1 MNILHL
7 LSWFPRP
14 DDPTLGNFCVRM
26 IDALPEQCHS
36 VILSVCD
43 GKDMTQSFE
52 VKEIPGAHHTHVQIY
67 IRPPKINAFRKL
79 KMLQMYQYGLKYIKQ
94 RFFKPDLIHLH
105 VTYPLGQV
113 VLLWKKL
120 FGYKYILTEHW
131 TIYQPQNKDVLVGK
145 LKRKIVKIANNAELI
160 MPVSLDL
167 QRCMEGHGVH
177 NRFQVIYNLVN
188 TDMFKLGQPCIDS
201 SLPTNPRGNDMH
213 GGNEQPC
220 IDWLRRMQSISSLH
234 TDLCRNDMQ
243 GLIQNDMHIWK
254 KHILHISTL
263 RDEAKNFSGIL
274 RTIERLRAQRD
285 DFELHVIHD
294 YDAPE
299 FKAFVKDHRL
309 EDCVIFHGK
318 KTSAE
323 VAEAYQKADFFVLF
337 SNYENLPCV
346 IVEAFASGVPVL
358 STSVGGIAEILSPE
372 RGILIPQGDE
382 DALLQGMNQLLDHCS
397 EYDRQAI
404 RDYAIKTFAAQNLG
418 QQIFEAYKEVV
429 IP

>member
-7 LSWFPRP
+7 LSWFPTP

-26 IDALPEQCHS
+26 IDALPEDCHS

-43 GKDMTQSFE
+43 GKNMTKSFE
-52 VKEIPGAHHTHVQIY
+52 VKEIEGAHHTHVQIY
-67 IRPPKINAFRKL
+67 IRPPKVNAIRKL
-79 KMLQMYQYGLKYIKQ
+79 KMLRMYQYGLKYITK
-94 RFFKPDLIHLH
+94 RFFEPDLIHLH

-113 VLLWKKL
+113 ALLWKKL
-120 FGYKYILTEHW
+120 FGYKYVLTEHW

-167 QRCMEGHGVH
+167 QRCMEGHGVQ

-188 TDMFKLGQPCIDS
+188 TDMFKLRPCIDS
-201 SLPTNPRGNDMH
+201 SLRTNLRGNDMH
-213 GGNEQPC
+213 G
-220 IDWLRRMQSISSLH
+220 R
-234 TDLCRNDMQ
+234 
-243 GLIQNDMHIWK
+243 K
-254 KHILHISTL
+254 KQMLHISTL

-274 RTIERLRAQRD
+274 RTIEKLRQQRD

-299 FKAFVKDHRL
+299 FKTFVKEHNL
-309 EDCVIFHGK
+309 EDCIIFHGK

-323 VAEAYQKADFFVLF
+323 VAQAYQDADFFVLF
-337 SNYENLPCV
+337 SNFENLPCV

-358 STSVGGIAEILSPE
+358 STAVGGIAEILSPE
-372 RGILIPQGDE
+372 RGILIPSGDE
-382 DALLQGMNQLLDHCS
+382 DALLNGMNTMLDHCQ
-397 EYDRQAI
+397 EYDREAI
-404 RDYAIKTFAAQNLG
+404 RDYAIKTFAVQNIG
-418 QQIFEAYKEVV
+418 EQIFEVYKEVTEKA
-429 IP
+429 

>member
-7 LSWFPRP
+7 LSWFPTP

-26 IDALPEQCHS
+26 IDALPEECHS

-43 GKDMTQSFE
+43 GKDMTKSFE
-52 VKEIPGAHHTHVQIY
+52 VKEIKGQHHTHVQIY
-67 IRPPKINAFRKL
+67 IRPPKVNAVRKL
-79 KMLQMYQYGLKYIKQ
+79 KMLRMYQYGLKYIKKH
-94 RFFKPDLIHLH
+94 FFEPDLIHLH

-113 VLLWKKL
+113 ALLWKRL
-120 FGYKYILTEHW
+120 FGYKYVLTEHW

-145 LKRKIVKIANNAELI
+145 LKRKIIKIANNAELI

-167 QRCMEGHGVH
+167 QQCMEGHGVRNH
-177 NRFQVIYNLVN
+177 FKVIYNLVN
-188 TDMFKLGQPCIDS
+188 TDIFKLRQPPCIDS
-201 SLPTNPRGNDMH
+201 NRTTSA
-213 GGNEQPC
+213 
-220 IDWLRRMQSISSLH
+220 
-234 TDLCRNDMQ
+234 RNDMQ
-243 GLIQNDMHIWK
+243 GSK
-254 KHILHISTL
+254 KRILHISTL

-274 RTIERLRAQRD
+274 RVIERLRQQRD

-299 FKAFVKDHRL
+299 FKAFVKEHHL

-323 VAEAYQKADFFVLF
+323 VAQAYQDADFFVLF
-337 SNYENLPCV
+337 SNFENLPCV

-358 STSVGGIAEILSPE
+358 STSVGGIAEIVSSE

-382 DALLQGMNQLLDHCS
+382 DALLQGMNQLLDHSS
-397 EYDRQAI
+397 EYDREAI
-404 RDYAIKTFAAQNLG
+404 RDYAIKTFAAQNIG
-418 QQIFEAYKEVV
+418 QQIFEQYKKVV
-429 IP
+429 NP

>member
-7 LSWFPRP
+7 LSWFPTP

-26 IDALPEQCHS
+26 IDALPEECHS

-43 GKDMTQSFE
+43 GKDMTKSFE
-52 VKEIPGAHHTHVQIY
+52 VKEIKGQHHTHVQIY
-67 IRPPKINAFRKL
+67 IRPPKINAIRKL
-79 KMLQMYQYGLKYIKQ
+79 KMLRMYQYGLNYIKKH
-94 RFFKPDLIHLH
+94 FFEPNLIHLH

-113 VLLWKKL
+113 ALLWKKL
-120 FGYKYILTEHW
+120 FGYKYVLTEHW

-145 LKRKIVKIANNAELI
+145 LKRKIIKIANNAELI

-188 TDMFKLGQPCIDS
+188 TDMFKLREP
-201 SLPTNPRGNDMH
+201 
-213 GGNEQPC
+213 PC
-220 IDWLRRMQSISSLH
+220 IDWLRRMQSISNLP
-234 TDLCRNDMQ
+234 TNLRRNDMQ
-243 GLIQNDMHIWK
+243 GGK
-254 KHILHISTL
+254 KRMLHISTL

-274 RTIERLRAQRD
+274 RVIERLRQQRD

-299 FKAFVKDHRL
+299 FKAFVKEHNL

-323 VAEAYQKADFFVLF
+323 VAQAYQNADFFVLF
-337 SNYENLPCV
+337 SNFENLPCV

-358 STSVGGIAEILSPE
+358 STAVGGIAEILSPE
-372 RGILIPQGDE
+372 RGILIPSGDE
-382 DALLQGMNQLLDHCS
+382 NALLQGMNTLLDHCQ
-397 EYDRQAI
+397 EYDREAI
-404 RDYAIKTFAAQNLG
+404 RDYAIKTFAAQNIG
-418 QQIFEAYKEVV
+418 QQMFEQYKKVV
-429 IP
+429 NP

>member
-26 IDALPEQCHS
+26 IDALPEDCHS

-67 IRPPKINAFRKL
+67 IRPPKINAIRKL
-79 KMLQMYQYGLKYIKQ
+79 KILRMYQYGLKYIKQ

-113 VLLWKKL
+113 ALLWKKL
-120 FGYKYILTEHW
+120 FGYKYVLTEHW

-145 LKRKIVKIANNAELI
+145 LKKKIVKIANNAELI

-167 QRCMEGHGVH
+167 QRCMEWHGVQ
-177 NRFQVIYNLVN
+177 NRFKVIYNLVN
-188 TDMFKLGQPCIDS
+188 TDMFKLGEPHPS
-201 SLPTNPRGNDMH
+201 AKK
-213 GGNEQPC
+213 
-220 IDWLRRMQSISSLH
+220 RM
-234 TDLCRNDMQ
+234 
-243 GLIQNDMHIWK
+243 
-254 KHILHISTL
+254 LHISTL

-274 RTIERLRAQRD
+274 RTIERLRQQRD
-285 DFELHVIHD
+285 DFEFHVIHD

-299 FKAFVKDHRL
+299 FKAFIKEHHL
-309 EDCVIFHGK
+309 ENCVIFHGK

-337 SNYENLPCV
+337 SNFENLPCV

-358 STSVGGIAEILSPE
+358 STAVGGIAEILSPE

-382 DALLQGMNQLLDHCS
+382 DALLQGMNQMLDHSS

-404 RDYAIKTFAAQNLG
+404 RDYAIKTFAAQNIG
-418 QQIFEAYKEVV
+418 QQMFEAYKEVV

>member
-1 MNILHL
+1 MNVLHL
-7 LSWFPRP
+7 LSWFPTP

-26 IDALPEQCHS
+26 IDALPEDCHS

-43 GKDMTQSFE
+43 GKNMTKSFE

-67 IRPPKINAFRKL
+67 IRPPKINAIRKL
-79 KMLQMYQYGLKYIKQ
+79 KMLRMYQYGLKYIKKH
-94 RFFKPDLIHLH
+94 FFNPNLIHLH

-113 VLLWKKL
+113 ALLWKKL
-120 FGYKYILTEHW
+120 FGYKYVLTEHW

-188 TDMFKLGQPCIDS
+188 TDIFKLRQPPCIDS
-201 SLPTNPRGNDMH
+201 SLRTG
-213 GGNEQPC
+213 
-220 IDWLRRMQSISSLH
+220 LR
-234 TDLCRNDMQ
+234 RNDMQ
-243 GLIQNDMHIWK
+243 GSK
-254 KHILHISTL
+254 KRMLHISTL

-274 RTIERLRAQRD
+274 RVVERLRQQRD

-299 FKAFVKDHRL
+299 FKAFVKEHHL
-309 EDCVIFHGK
+309 EGCVIFHGK

-323 VAEAYQKADFFVLF
+323 VAEAYQQADFFVLF
-337 SNYENLPCV
+337 SNFENLPCV

-382 DALLQGMNQLLDHCS
+382 DALLQGMIQMLDHSS
-397 EYDRQAI
+397 EYDHQAI
-404 RDYAIKTFAAQNLG
+404 RDYAIKTFAAQNIG
-418 QQIFEAYKEVV
+418 QQIFEAYKKVV
-429 IP
+429 IS

>member
-26 IDALPEQCHS
+26 IDALPEDCHS

-43 GKDMTQSFE
+43 GKDMTKSFE

-67 IRPPKINAFRKL
+67 IRPPKVNAIRKL
-79 KMLQMYQYGLKYIKQ
+79 KILRMYQYGLNYIKKH
-94 RFFKPDLIHLH
+94 FFEPDLIHLH

-113 VLLWKKL
+113 ALLWKRL
-120 FGYKYILTEHW
+120 LGYKYVLTEHW

-145 LKRKIVKIANNAELI
+145 LKQKIVKIANNAELI

-167 QRCMEGHGVH
+167 QRCMEGHGVK
-177 NRFQVIYNLVN
+177 NCFKVIYNLVN
-188 TDMFKLGQPCIDS
+188 TDVFRLGSGQ
-201 SLPTNPRGNDMH
+201 TEN
-213 GGNEQPC
+213 
-220 IDWLRRMQSISSLH
+220 
-234 TDLCRNDMQ
+234 
-243 GLIQNDMHIWK
+243 K

-274 RTIERLRAQRD
+274 RTIERLRQQRD

-299 FKAFVKDHRL
+299 FKAFVKDHNL

-323 VAEAYQKADFFVLF
+323 VAQAYQDADFFVLF
-337 SNYENLPCV
+337 SNFENLPCV

-358 STSVGGIAEILSPE
+358 STAVGGIAEIVNNE

-382 DALLQGMNQLLDHCS
+382 DALLNGMNAMLDHS
-397 EYDRQAI
+397 NEYDRQAI
-404 RDYAIKTFAAQNLG
+404 RDYAIKTFAAQNIRQQVFEEYNKVLG
-418 QQIFEAYKEVV
+418 KA
-429 IP
+429 

>member
-1 MNILHL
+1 MNVLHL
-7 LSWFPRP
+7 LSWFPTP

-26 IDALPEQCHS
+26 IDALPEDCHS

-43 GKDMTQSFE
+43 GKNMTKSFE

-67 IRPPKINAFRKL
+67 IRPPKINAIRKL
-79 KMLQMYQYGLKYIKQ
+79 KMLRMYQYGLKYIKR
-94 RFFKPDLIHLH
+94 RFFNPDLIHLH

-113 VLLWKKL
+113 ALLWKKL
-120 FGYKYILTEHW
+120 FGYKYVLTEHW

-188 TDMFKLGQPCIDS
+188 TDIFRLGGTQ
-201 SLPTNPRGNDMH
+201 TEN
-213 GGNEQPC
+213 
-220 IDWLRRMQSISSLH
+220 
-234 TDLCRNDMQ
+234 
-243 GLIQNDMHIWK
+243 K
-254 KHILHISTL
+254 KHMLHISTL

-274 RTIERLRAQRD
+274 RVVERLRQQRD

-299 FKAFVKDHRL
+299 FKVFVKEHHLD
-309 EDCVIFHGK
+309 DCVIFHGK

-323 VAEAYQKADFFVLF
+323 VAEAYQQADFFVLF
-337 SNYENLPCV
+337 SNFENLPCV

-382 DALLQGMNQLLDHCS
+382 DALLQGMIQMLDHSS
-397 EYDRQAI
+397 EYDHQAI
-404 RDYAIKTFAAQNLG
+404 RDYAIKTFAAQNIG
-418 QQIFEAYKEVV
+418 QQIFEAYKKVV
-429 IP
+429 IS

>member
-26 IDALPEQCHS
+26 IDALPEDCHS

-52 VKEIPGAHHTHVQIY
+52 VKELEGAHHTHVQIY
-67 IRPPKINAFRKL
+67 IRPPKINAIRKL
-79 KMLQMYQYGLKYIKQ
+79 KMLRMYQYGLKYIKR
-94 RFFKPDLIHLH
+94 RFFNPDLIHLH
-105 VTYPLGQV
+105 VAYPLGQV
-113 VLLWKKL
+113 AFLWKKL
-120 FGYKYILTEHW
+120 HGYKYVLTEHW

-145 LKRKIVKIANNAELI
+145 LKKKIVKIANNAALI

-177 NRFQVIYNLVN
+177 NQFKVIYNLVN
-188 TDMFKLGQPCIDS
+188 TDIFRLGSAQ
-201 SLPTNPRGNDMH
+201 TEN
-213 GGNEQPC
+213 
-220 IDWLRRMQSISSLH
+220 
-234 TDLCRNDMQ
+234 
-243 GLIQNDMHIWK
+243 K
-254 KHILHISTL
+254 KRILHISTL

-274 RTIERLRAQRD
+274 RTIEKLRQQRD

-294 YDAPE
+294 YEAPE
-299 FKAFVKDHRL
+299 FKAFVKEHDL

-323 VAEAYQKADFFVLF
+323 VAEAYQQANFFVLF
-337 SNYENLPCV
+337 SNFENLPCV

-358 STSVGGIAEILSPE
+358 STAVGGIAEIVSPE

-382 DALLQGMNQLLDHCS
+382 DALLQGMNQMLDHGS

-404 RDYAIKTFAAQNLG
+404 RDYAIKTFAAQNIG

>member
-7 LSWFPRP
+7 LSWFPTP

-26 IDALPEQCHS
+26 IDALPEECHS

-43 GKDMTQSFE
+43 GKDMTKSFE
-52 VKEIPGAHHTHVQIY
+52 VKEIEGVHHTHVQIY
-67 IRPPKINAFRKL
+67 IRPPKINAIRKL
-79 KMLQMYQYGLKYIKQ
+79 KMLRMYEYGLKYIKKH
-94 RFFKPDLIHLH
+94 FFEPDLIHLH
-105 VTYPLGQV
+105 VAYPLGQV
-113 VLLWKKL
+113 ALLWKKIY
-120 FGYKYILTEHW
+120 GYKYVMTEHW
-131 TIYQPQNKDVLVGK
+131 TIYQPQNKDVLVGG
-145 LKRKIVKIANNAELI
+145 LKKKIVKIANNAELI

-177 NRFQVIYNLVN
+177 NRFKVIYNLVN
-188 TDMFKLGQPCIDS
+188 TDMFKLRQPCIDS
-201 SLPTNPRGNDMH
+201 SQHTDLCENDMH
-213 GGNEQPC
+213 G
-220 IDWLRRMQSISSLH
+220 S
-234 TDLCRNDMQ
+234 
-243 GLIQNDMHIWK
+243 K
-254 KHILHISTL
+254 KQILHISTL

-274 RTIERLRAQRD
+274 RVIERLRQQRD

-299 FKAFVKDHRL
+299 FKAFVTEHHL

-323 VAEAYQKADFFVLF
+323 VAEAYQQADFFVLF
-337 SNYENLPCV
+337 SNFENLPCV

-358 STSVGGIAEILSPE
+358 STAVGGIAEILSPE

-382 DALLQGMNQLLDHCS
+382 DALLQGMNQMLDHSS
-397 EYDRQAI
+397 EYNREAI
-404 RDYAIKTFAAQNLG
+404 RDYAIKTFAAQNIG

>member
-7 LSWFPRP
+7 LSWFPTP
-14 DDPTLGNFCVRM
+14 EDPTLGNFCVRM
-26 IDALPEQCHS
+26 IDALPEDCHS
-36 VILSVCD
+36 IILSVCD
-43 GKDMTQSFE
+43 GKDMTKSFE

-67 IRPPKINAFRKL
+67 IRPPKINAIRKL
-79 KMLQMYQYGLKYIKQ
+79 KMLRMYQYGLKYIKKH
-94 RFFKPDLIHLH
+94 FFKPDLIHLH

-113 VLLWKKL
+113 ALLWKKL
-120 FGYKYILTEHW
+120 FGYKYVLTEHW

-145 LKRKIVKIANNAELI
+145 LKKKIVKIANNAELI

-167 QRCMEGHGVH
+167 QRCMEGHGVN
-177 NRFQVIYNLVN
+177 NRFHVIYNLVN
-188 TDMFKLGQPCIDS
+188 TDIFRLGSTQ
-201 SLPTNPRGNDMH
+201 TEN
-213 GGNEQPC
+213 
-220 IDWLRRMQSISSLH
+220 
-234 TDLCRNDMQ
+234 
-243 GLIQNDMHIWK
+243 K

-274 RTIERLRAQRD
+274 RVIERLRQQRD

-294 YDAPE
+294 YEAPE
-299 FKAFVKDHRL
+299 FKAFVKEHHL

-323 VAEAYQKADFFVLF
+323 VAEAYQQADFFVLF
-337 SNYENLPCV
+337 SNFENLPCV

-358 STSVGGIAEILSPE
+358 STSVGGIAEIVSPE

-382 DALLQGMNQLLDHCS
+382 EALLQSMNQLLDHSS

-404 RDYAIKTFAAQNLG
+404 RDYAIKTFAAQNIG

>member
-26 IDALPEQCHS
+26 IDALPEDCHS

-67 IRPPKINAFRKL
+67 LRPPKVNAIRKL
-79 KMLQMYQYGLKYIKQ
+79 KMLRMYQYGLNYIKKH
-94 RFFKPDLIHLH
+94 FFEPDLIHLH

-113 VLLWKKL
+113 ALLWKKL
-120 FGYKYILTEHW
+120 FGYKYVLTEHW

-145 LKRKIVKIANNAELI
+145 LKWKIVKIANNAELI

-167 QRCMEGHGVH
+167 QGCMEGHGVK
-177 NRFQVIYNLVN
+177 NRFKVIYNLVN
-188 TDMFKLGQPCIDS
+188 TDMFKLKPCIDS
-201 SLPTNPRGNDMH
+201 LQRTSP
-213 GGNEQPC
+213 
-220 IDWLRRMQSISSLH
+220 
-234 TDLCRNDMQ
+234 CRNDM
-243 GLIQNDMHIWK
+243 HVWK
-254 KHILHISTL
+254 KNILHISTL

-274 RTIERLRAQRD
+274 RVVERLRQQRD

-299 FKAFVKDHRL
+299 FKAFVKEHNL
-309 EDCVIFHGK
+309 SDCVIFHGK

-323 VAEAYQKADFFVLF
+323 VAQAYQDTDFFVLF
-337 SNYENLPCV
+337 SNFENLPCV

-358 STSVGGIAEILSPE
+358 STAVGGIAEIVNNE

-382 DALLQGMNQLLDHCS
+382 DALLKGMNAMLDHFN
-397 EYDRQAI
+397 EYDRKAI
-404 RDYAIKTFAAQNLG
+404 RDYAIETFAAQNIG
-418 QQIFEAYKEVV
+418 RQIYEEYNKVV
-429 IP
+429 KKA

>member
-1 MNILHL
+1 MNVLHL
-7 LSWFPRP
+7 LSWFPTP

-26 IDALPEQCHS
+26 IDALPEDCHS

-43 GKDMTQSFE
+43 GKDMTKSFE

-67 IRPPKINAFRKL
+67 IRPPKINAIRKL
-79 KMLQMYQYGLKYIKQ
+79 KMLRMYQYGLKYIKK

-113 VLLWKKL
+113 ALLWKKL
-120 FGYKYILTEHW
+120 FSYKYVLTEHW

-167 QRCMEGHGVH
+167 QRCMEGHGVN

-188 TDMFKLGQPCIDS
+188 TDMFKLRQPPCIDS
-201 SLPTNPRGNDMH
+201 SLPTN
-213 GGNEQPC
+213 
-220 IDWLRRMQSISSLH
+220 LR
-234 TDLCRNDMQ
+234 RNDMQ
-243 GLIQNDMHIWK
+243 GSTENDMHGLTTNDMHVCK

-274 RTIERLRAQRD
+274 RVIEHLRQQRD

-299 FKAFVKDHRL
+299 FKTFVKEHNL
-309 EDCVIFHGK
+309 EDCVFSHGK

-323 VAEAYQKADFFVLF
+323 VAEAYQQADFFVLF
-337 SNYENLPCV
+337 SNFENLPCV

-382 DALLQGMNQLLDHCS
+382 DALLQGMNQMLDHSS

-404 RDYAIKTFAAQNLG
+404 RDYAIKTFAAQNIG

>member
-7 LSWFPRP
+7 LSWFPTP

-26 IDALPEQCHS
+26 IDALPETCHS

-43 GKDMTQSFE
+43 GKDMTKSFV
-52 VKEIPGAHHTHVQIY
+52 VKEIEGEHHTHVQIY
-67 IRPPKINAFRKL
+67 IRPTKNNTIRKL
-79 KMLQMYQYGLKYIKQ
+79 KMLRMYQYGLKYIKKH
-94 RFFKPDLIHLH
+94 FFEPDLVHLH
-105 VTYPLGQV
+105 VAYPLGQV
-113 VLLWKKL
+113 ALLWKKL
-120 FGYKYILTEHW
+120 YGYKYVLTEHW

-145 LKRKIVKIANNAELI
+145 LKKKIVKIANNAEFI

-167 QRCMEGHGVH
+167 QHCMEGHGVKH
-177 NRFQVIYNLVN
+177 RFKVIYNLVN
-188 TDMFKLGQPCIDS
+188 TDMFHLGEGQTKP
-201 SLPTNPRGNDMH
+201 
-213 GGNEQPC
+213 
-220 IDWLRRMQSISSLH
+220 
-234 TDLCRNDMQ
+234 
-243 GLIQNDMHIWK
+243 K

-274 RTIERLRAQRD
+274 RVIERLRQQRD

-294 YDAPE
+294 YEAPE
-299 FKAFVKDHRL
+299 FKAFVKEHHL

-323 VAEAYQKADFFVLF
+323 VAKAYQQADFFVLF
-337 SNYENLPCV
+337 SNFENLPCV

-358 STSVGGIAEILSPE
+358 STAVGGIAEILSPE

-382 DALLQGMNQLLDHCS
+382 NALLQGMNQMLDHAS

-404 RDYAIKTFAAQNLG
+404 RSYSINTFAAQNIG
-418 QQIFEAYKEVV
+418 QQIFEQYKKL
-429 IP
+429 IG

>member
-1 MNILHL
+1 MNVLHL
-7 LSWFPRP
+7 LSWFPTP

-26 IDALPEQCHS
+26 IDALPEDCHS

-43 GKDMTQSFE
+43 GKNMTKSFE

-67 IRPPKINAFRKL
+67 IRPPKINAIRKL
-79 KMLQMYQYGLKYIKQ
+79 KMLRMYQYGLKYIKQ
-94 RFFKPDLIHLH
+94 RFFNPDLIHLH

-113 VLLWKKL
+113 ALLWKKL
-120 FGYKYILTEHW
+120 FGYKYVLTEHW

-188 TDMFKLGQPCIDS
+188 TDIFKLRQPPCIDS
-201 SLPTNPRGNDMH
+201 SLRTG
-213 GGNEQPC
+213 
-220 IDWLRRMQSISSLH
+220 LH
-234 TDLCRNDMQ
+234 RNDMQ
-243 GLIQNDMHIWK
+243 GSK
-254 KHILHISTL
+254 KRMLHISTL

-274 RTIERLRAQRD
+274 RVIERLRQQRD

-299 FKAFVKDHRL
+299 FKAFVKEHHL

-323 VAEAYQKADFFVLF
+323 VAEAYQQADFFVLF
-337 SNYENLPCV
+337 SNFENLPCV

-372 RGILIPQGDE
+372 RGILIPQGNE
-382 DALLQGMNQLLDHCS
+382 DALLQGMIQMLDHSS
-397 EYDRQAI
+397 EYDHQAI
-404 RDYAIKTFAAQNLG
+404 RDYAIKTFAAQNIG
-418 QQIFEAYKEVV
+418 QQIFEAYKKVV
-429 IP
+429 IS

>member
-7 LSWFPRP
+7 LSWFPTA

-26 IDALPEQCHS
+26 IDALPEDCHS

-43 GKDMTQSFE
+43 GKDMTKSFE

-67 IRPPKINAFRKL
+67 IRPPKNNAIRKL
-79 KMLQMYQYGLKYIKQ
+79 KMLRMYQYGLNYIKQ

-113 VLLWKKL
+113 ALLWKKL
-120 FGYKYILTEHW
+120 FGYKYVLTEHW
-131 TIYQPQNKDVLVGK
+131 TIYQPQNKDILVGK
-145 LKRKIVKIANNAELI
+145 LKQKIVKIANNAELI

-167 QRCMEGHGVH
+167 QRCMEGHGVCNH
-177 NRFQVIYNLVN
+177 FQVIYNLVN

-201 SLPTNPRGNDMH
+201 SLRTN
-213 GGNEQPC
+213 
-220 IDWLRRMQSISSLH
+220 
-234 TDLCRNDMQ
+234 LCRNDMQ
-243 GLIQNDMHIWK
+243 GSTEIDMHGGNAK
-254 KHILHISTL
+254 KRILHISTL

-274 RTIERLRAQRD
+274 RTIEKLKQQRD

-299 FKAFVKDHRL
+299 FKAFVKEHNL
-309 EDCVIFHGK
+309 ENCVIFHGK
-318 KTSAE
+318 KASVE
-323 VAEAYQKADFFVLF
+323 VAQAYQQADFFVLF
-337 SNYENLPCV
+337 SNFENLPCV

-382 DALLQGMNQLLDHCS
+382 DALLQGMNQLLDHSS
-397 EYDRQAI
+397 EYDHQAI
-404 RDYAIKTFAAQNLG
+404 RDYAIKTFAAQNIG
-418 QQIFEAYKEVV
+418 QQIFEQYKKVV
-429 IP
+429 NP

>member
-26 IDALPEQCHS
+26 IDALPEDCHS

-67 IRPPKINAFRKL
+67 IRPPKVNAIRKL
-79 KMLQMYQYGLKYIKQ
+79 KMLRMYQYGLNYIKKH
-94 RFFKPDLIHLH
+94 FFEPDLIHLH

-113 VLLWKKL
+113 ALLWKKL
-120 FGYKYILTEHW
+120 FGYKYVLTEHW

-145 LKRKIVKIANNAELI
+145 LKKKIVKIANNAELI

-167 QRCMEGHGVH
+167 QRCMEGHGVK
-177 NRFQVIYNLVN
+177 NRFKVIYNLVN
-188 TDMFKLGQPCIDS
+188 TDVFRLGGVQ
-201 SLPTNPRGNDMH
+201 TEN
-213 GGNEQPC
+213 
-220 IDWLRRMQSISSLH
+220 
-234 TDLCRNDMQ
+234 
-243 GLIQNDMHIWK
+243 K

-274 RTIERLRAQRD
+274 RTIERLRQQRD

-299 FKAFVKDHRL
+299 FKAFVKDHKL

-323 VAEAYQKADFFVLF
+323 VAQAYQDADFFVLF
-337 SNYENLPCV
+337 SNFENLPCV

-358 STSVGGIAEILSPE
+358 STAVGGIAEIVNNE

-382 DALLQGMNQLLDHCS
+382 DALLKGMNAMLDHS
-397 EYDRQAI
+397 NEYDRKAI
-404 RDYAIKTFAAQNLG
+404 RDYAIKTFAAQNIG
-418 QQIFEAYKEVV
+418 QQVFEEYNKVLEKV
-429 IP
+429 

>member
-7 LSWFPRP
+7 LSWFPHP

-26 IDALPEQCHS
+26 IDALPEECHS

-43 GKDMTQSFE
+43 GKDMTKSFE

-67 IRPPKINAFRKL
+67 IRPPKINAIRKL
-79 KMLQMYQYGLKYIKQ
+79 KMLRMYQYGLKYIKK
-94 RFFKPDLIHLH
+94 RFFNPDLIHLH

-113 VLLWKKL
+113 ALLWKKL
-120 FGYKYILTEHW
+120 FGYRYVLTEHW
-131 TIYQPQNKDVLVGK
+131 TIYQPQNKDVLVGM
-145 LKRKIVKIANNAELI
+145 LKHKIVKIANNAELI

-167 QRCMEGHGVH
+167 QHCMEGHGVN

-201 SLPTNPRGNDMH
+201 LHHTGFSRNDMH
-213 GGNEQPC
+213 CGKK
-220 IDWLRRMQSISSLH
+220 RM
-234 TDLCRNDMQ
+234 
-243 GLIQNDMHIWK
+243 
-254 KHILHISTL
+254 LHISTL

-274 RTIERLRAQRD
+274 RTIERLRHQRD

-299 FKAFVKDHRL
+299 FKTFVKEHHL

-323 VAEAYQKADFFVLF
+323 VAQAYQKADFFVLF
-337 SNYENLPCV
+337 SNFENLPCV

-372 RGILIPQGDE
+372 RGILIPQGNE
-382 DALLQGMNQLLDHCS
+382 DALLQGMIQMLGHSS

-404 RDYAIKTFAAQNLG
+404 RDYAIKTFAAQNIG
-418 QQIFEAYKEVV
+418 QQIFEEYKKVMGEA
-429 IP
+429 

>member
-7 LSWFPRP
+7 LSWFPSP

-26 IDALPEQCHS
+26 IDALPEACHS

-43 GKDMTQSFE
+43 GKDMTKSFE
-52 VKEIPGAHHTHVQIY
+52 VKEIEGAHHTHVQIY
-67 IRPPKINAFRKL
+67 IRPPKINAIRKL
-79 KMLQMYQYGLKYIKQ
+79 KMLWMYQYGLKYIKKH
-94 RFFKPDLIHLH
+94 FFNPDLIHLH

-113 VLLWKKL
+113 ALLWKKL
-120 FGYKYILTEHW
+120 FGYKYVLTEHW
-131 TIYQPQNKDVLVGK
+131 TIYQPQNKNVLVGK
-145 LKRKIVKIANNAELI
+145 LKRKIVKIANNAKLI

-188 TDMFKLGQPCIDS
+188 TDIFRLGEAK
-201 SLPTNPRGNDMH
+201 TEN
-213 GGNEQPC
+213 
-220 IDWLRRMQSISSLH
+220 
-234 TDLCRNDMQ
+234 
-243 GLIQNDMHIWK
+243 K

-274 RTIERLRAQRD
+274 RVIERLKQQRD

-299 FKAFVKDHRL
+299 FKAFVKEHHL
-309 EDCVIFHGK
+309 EDCVVFHGK
-318 KTSAE
+318 KSSAE
-323 VAEAYQKADFFVLF
+323 GAEAHQHADFFVLF
-337 SNYENLPCV
+337 SNFENLPCV

-358 STSVGGIAEILSPE
+358 STAVGGIAEILSPE

-382 DALLQGMNQLLDHCS
+382 DALLQGMNQMLDHSC
-397 EYDRQAI
+397 EYDREAI
-404 RDYAIKTFAAQNLG
+404 RDYAIKTFAAQNIG
-418 QQIFEAYKEVV
+418 QQIFEEYNKVLEKA
-429 IP
+429 

>member
-7 LSWFPRP
+7 LSWFPTP

-26 IDALPEQCHS
+26 IDALPEECHS

-43 GKDMTQSFE
+43 GKDMTKSFE
-52 VKEIPGAHHTHVQIY
+52 VKEIPGVHHTHVQVY
-67 IRPPKINAFRKL
+67 IRPPKINAIRKL
-79 KMLQMYQYGLKYIKQ
+79 KMLRMYQYGLKYIKK
-94 RFFKPDLIHLH
+94 RFFNPDLIHLH

-113 VLLWKKL
+113 ALLWKKL
-120 FGYKYILTEHW
+120 FGYKYVLTEHW

-145 LKRKIVKIANNAELI
+145 LKHKIVKIANNAELI

-167 QRCMEGHGVH
+167 QHCMEGHGVN

-201 SLPTNPRGNDMH
+201 LHHTGFSRNDMH
-213 GGNEQPC
+213 CG
-220 IDWLRRMQSISSLH
+220 
-234 TDLCRNDMQ
+234 
-243 GLIQNDMHIWK
+243 K
-254 KHILHISTL
+254 KQMLHISTL

-274 RTIERLRAQRD
+274 RTIERLRHQRD

-299 FKAFVKDHRL
+299 FKTFVKEHHL

-323 VAEAYQKADFFVLF
+323 VAQAYQKADFFVLF
-337 SNYENLPCV
+337 SNFENLPCV

-372 RGILIPQGDE
+372 RGILITQGNE
-382 DALLQGMNQLLDHCS
+382 DALLQGMIQMLGHSS

-404 RDYAIKTFAAQNLG
+404 RDYAIKTFAAQNIG
-418 QQIFEAYKEVV
+418 QQIFEEYKKVMGEA
-429 IP
+429 

>member
-1 MNILHL
+1 MNVLHL
-7 LSWFPRP
+7 LSWFPTP
-14 DDPTLGNFCVRM
+14 EDPTLGNFCVRM
-26 IDALPEQCHS
+26 IDALPEDCHS

-43 GKDMTQSFE
+43 GKDMTKSFE
-52 VKEIPGAHHTHVQIY
+52 VKEINGAHHTHVQIY
-67 IRPPKINAFRKL
+67 IRPPKINAIRKL
-79 KMLQMYQYGLKYIKQ
+79 KMLRMYQYGLKYIKQ

-113 VLLWKKL
+113 ALLWKKL
-120 FGYKYILTEHW
+120 FGYKYVLTEHW

-188 TDMFKLGQPCIDS
+188 TDIFKLRQP
-201 SLPTNPRGNDMH
+201 
-213 GGNEQPC
+213 PC
-220 IDWLRRMQSISSLH
+220 IDWLRRMQSISSLPTNLH
-234 TDLCRNDMQ
+234 RNDMQ
-243 GLIQNDMHIWK
+243 GSTENDMHGGNAK
-254 KHILHISTL
+254 KRILHISTL

-274 RTIERLRAQRD
+274 RVIERLRQQRE

-294 YDAPE
+294 YEAPE
-299 FKAFVKDHRL
+299 FKAFVKEHHL

-323 VAEAYQKADFFVLF
+323 VAEAYQQADFFVLF
-337 SNYENLPCV
+337 SNFENLPCV

-358 STSVGGIAEILSPE
+358 STSVGGIAEILAPE

-382 DALLQGMNQLLDHCS
+382 EALLQGMNQMLDHSS

-404 RDYAIKTFAAQNLG
+404 RDYAIKTFAAQNIG